1 MGESK
6 MGLEGEFLEKV
17 EKTSHVWASKKILE
31 LLMKG
36 EEYAEDNWLEK
47 KLPALIDRIIE
58 SYDVYGGINR
68 SEGEDLPSKQEVI
81 EILEDLLSVIFPGYF
96 GNAKI
101 DKSNVRY
108 FVGSVLSSIY
118 SRLVNE
124 VEKSL
129 KYLSRK
135 FGVVS
140 EEVCRKRAKMIVKE
154 VLERIPEIRAMLS
167 GDIQAAY
174 DGDPAAKSTD
184 EVILSYPCI
193 LAIATYRIA
202 HELYERG
209 VPLIPRIMTEYAH
222 SKTGIDIH
230 PGAKIGKNFFIDH
243 GTGVVIGETTEIG
256 DNVKIYQGVTLGAL
270 SFPKDDR
277 GKIIKGSKRHPT
289 VGNNVV
295 IYSGATILG
304 GETII
309 GDDAVIGG
317 NAWITSSVPSGTK
330 VIVAPP
336 KLYYRNSNK
345 SENDYSN
352 Q

>member
-1 MGESK
+1 M
-6 MGLEGEFLEKV
+6 LD
-17 EKTSHVWASKKILE
+17 

-36 EEYAEDNWLEK
+36 EEFFEDNWLENG
-47 KLPALIDRIIE
+47 LPKLIDRIIE
-58 SYDVYGGINR
+58 SYDEYGGINR
-68 SEGEDLPSKQEVI
+68 SKDEDLPSKQAVI
-81 EILEDLLSVIFPGYF
+81 EILEDLLSILFPGYF
-96 GNAKI
+96 GNVKV
-101 DKSNVRY
+101 DRSNVRY
-108 FVGSVLSSIY
+108 FVGNLLSSIY
-118 SRLVNE
+118 SRLVSE

-129 KYLSRK
+129 KYLSRN
-135 FGVVS
+135 FGVAS
-140 EEVCRKRAKMIVKE
+140 EEVCRKRARMIVRE
-154 VLERIPEIRAMLS
+154 FLEKIPEIRAMLS

-184 EVILSYPCI
+184 EIILSYPCV

-202 HELYERG
+202 HELWIRG

-230 PGAKIGKNFFIDH
+230 PGAKIGRNFFIDH

-270 SFPKDDR
+270 SFPKDER
-277 GKIIKGSKRHPT
+277 GKIIKGLKRHPT

-309 GDDAVIGG
+309 GDNAIIGG
-317 NAWITSSVPSGTK
+317 NAWITSSIPAGTK
-330 VIVAPP
+330 VITAPP
-336 KLYYRNSNK
+336 KLYYENSGE
-345 SENDYSN
+345 SFN
-352 Q
+352 QQ